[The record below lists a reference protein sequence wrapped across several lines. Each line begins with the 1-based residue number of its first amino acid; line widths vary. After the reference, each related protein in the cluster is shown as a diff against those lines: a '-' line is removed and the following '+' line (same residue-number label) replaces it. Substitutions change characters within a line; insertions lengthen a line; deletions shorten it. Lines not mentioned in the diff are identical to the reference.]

1 MNQTYMKEQKILP
14 LLLKMS
20 LPMVIS
26 MMVNSL
32 YNIVDSFF
40 VAKISENAMTALS
53 LVFPIQNLISS
64 VMIGFAIGINAV
76 ISFFMGAQNQKQA
89 DKAASQGMLLSCI
102 HAVVL
107 TVICIAGMPVFLKM
121 FTKDAEIVSL
131 GLKYSNIAFAFSIML
146 GIELMF
152 EKVFQAVGRMNASM
166 VCLMTGC
173 IVNIVLDPIFIYV
186 FGMGVKGAAL
196 ATIISQG
203 VSCLW
208 VLKFL
213 TGKKTV
219 LKIRLKNLVL
229 DGKIVTSVLSL
240 GVSPFIMQAT
250 ECLIQL
256 TFNNGMLKYGND
268 LYVALMSILFSLTQ
282 LIWMPLNGFSQG
294 AQPVIGYNYGAKRFD
309 RVKKAFKLQFTVSI
323 CFSLFAVALV
333 EVFPTAF
340 LKMFTNDQ
348 ELIDIGINSTRL
360 FLAGMS
366 VMGAQCACQQTF
378 LALGEAK
385 ISMFLACLRKII
397 LLFPL
402 ALILP
407 NIANMG
413 VWGLLLA
420 EPVSDV
426 VAASCTTIMF
436 TIRSRKILKQ

>member
-1 MNQTYMKEQKILP
+1 
-14 LLLKMS
+14 
-20 LPMVIS
+20 
-26 MMVNSL
+26 
-32 YNIVDSFF
+32 
-40 VAKISENAMTALS
+40 
-53 LVFPIQNLISS
+53 
-64 VMIGFAIGINAV
+64 
-76 ISFFMGAQNQKQA
+76 
-89 DKAASQGMLLSCI
+89 
-102 HAVVL
+102 
-107 TVICIAGMPVFLKM
+107 
-121 FTKDAEIVSL
+121 
-131 GLKYSNIAFAFSIML
+131 
-146 GIELMF
+146 
-152 EKVFQAVGRMNASM
+152 
-166 VCLMTGC
+166 
-173 IVNIVLDPIFIYV
+173 
-186 FGMGVKGAAL
+186 
-196 ATIISQG
+196 
-203 VSCLW
+203 
-208 VLKFL
+208 
-213 TGKKTV
+213 
-219 LKIRLKNLVL
+219 
-229 DGKIVTSVLSL
+229 
-240 GVSPFIMQAT
+240 
-250 ECLIQL
+250 
-256 TFNNGMLKYGND
+256 
-268 LYVALMSILFSLTQ
+268 
-282 LIWMPLNGFSQG
+282 MPLNGFSQG

-340 LKMFTNDQ
+340 LKMFTNNQ